1 MTRLFRPVRYPQRPT
16 TTTDIE
22 TMNPLVAFSHDH
34 VVERPLTASS
44 RGGAWHVERSSRQN
58 WLRATVLGTAVGGGL
73 FYLPAFFF
81 GAPLAAAV
89 ALPIAAAI
97 SSLIRF
103 GTAGTGSR
111 TQRVMYSVLCGAVTG
126 PLCVFR
132 LFGGDIFNGF
142 YASAMAWAMAL
153 GGICAGISSLL
164 FGCRLQKK
172 CVMNSVDAEN
182 SLGLT
187 PVEVMTDRHDRRLVA
202 YTIAVA
208 AGCSI
213 VVVAG
218 LFQTLAGFRKPAAI
232 PELFAAGCV
241 WAAVGIV
248 LTQLV
253 AAVLGVRYSV
263 SGSLLRMV
271 LVALC
276 GFSTGVFLAF
286 GPMGFIA
293 GATFIAGAIG
303 GCAVADVVFT
313 DSRHRLSQDA
323 PGS

>member
-1 MTRLFRPVRYPQRPT
+1 
-16 TTTDIE
+16 
-22 TMNPLVAFSHDH
+22 
-34 VVERPLTASS
+34 
-44 RGGAWHVERSSRQN
+44 
-58 WLRATVLGTAVGGGL
+58 VLGTAVGGGL

-142 YASAMAWAMAL
+142 YASAMAL

-263 SGSLLRMV
+263 SGSLLRII
-271 LVALC
+271 LVALS
-276 GFSTGVFLAF
+276 GFSTGLFFAF
-286 GPMGFIA
+286 GPVGFIA

>member
-1 MTRLFRPVRYPQRPT
+1 M
-16 TTTDIE
+16 
-22 TMNPLVAFSHDH
+22 
-34 VVERPLTASS
+34 
-44 RGGAWHVERSSRQN
+44 
-58 WLRATVLGTAVGGGL
+58 LGTAVGGGL
-73 FYLPAFFF
+73 FYPPAFFF

-132 LFGGDIFNGF
+132 LFSAGIFGGDIFNWLF
-142 YASAMAWAMAL
+142 ALTVAWAMAL
-153 GGICAGISSLL
+153 GGTCAGISSLL

-182 SLGLT
+182 SEGLT
-187 PVEVMTDRHDRRLVA
+187 PVEVTTDGLDRRLVA
-202 YTIAVA
+202 YTIVVA
-208 AGCSI
+208 AGSSI
-213 VVVAG
+213 VVIAG

-248 LTQLV
+248 LTLLV
-253 AAVLGVRYSV
+253 AALLGVRYSV
-263 SGSLLRMV
+263 SGSLLRII
-271 LVALC
+271 LVALS
-276 GFSTGVFLAF
+276 GFSTGLFFAF
-286 GPMGFIA
+286 GPVGFIA

>member
-1 MTRLFRPVRYPQRPT
+1 M
-16 TTTDIE
+16 TDIE

-73 FYLPAFFF
+73 FYPPAFFF

-132 LFGGDIFNGF
+132 LFSGGIFGQDIFNWLF
-142 YASAMAWAMAL
+142 ALTVAWAMAL
-153 GGICAGISSLL
+153 GGTCAGISSLL

-182 SLGLT
+182 SQGLT
-187 PVEVMTDRHDRRLVA
+187 PVEVTTDGLDRRLVA
-202 YTIAVA
+202 YTIVVA
-208 AGCSI
+208 AGSSI
-213 VVVAG
+213 VVIAG

-248 LTQLV
+248 LTLLV
-253 AAVLGVRYSV
+253 AALLGVRYSV
-263 SGSLLRMV
+263 SGSLLRII
-271 LVALC
+271 LVALS
-276 GFSTGVFLAF
+276 GFSTGLFFAF
-286 GPMGFIA
+286 GPVGFIA

>member
-1 MTRLFRPVRYPQRPT
+1 M
-16 TTTDIE
+16 
-22 TMNPLVAFSHDH
+22 
-34 VVERPLTASS
+34 
-44 RGGAWHVERSSRQN
+44 
-58 WLRATVLGTAVGGGL
+58 LGTAVGGGL

-81 GAPLAAAV
+81 GAPRAAAV

-142 YASAMAWAMAL
+142 YASAMAWAITL

-187 PVEVMTDRHDRRLVA
+187 PVEVMTDRHERRVVA

-218 LFQTLAGFRKPAAI
+218 LFQT
-232 PELFAAGCV
+232 
-241 WAAVGIV
+241 
-248 LTQLV
+248 
-253 AAVLGVRYSV
+253 
-263 SGSLLRMV
+263 
-271 LVALC
+271 
-276 GFSTGVFLAF
+276 
-286 GPMGFIA
+286 
-293 GATFIAGAIG
+293 
-303 GCAVADVVFT
+303 
-313 DSRHRLSQDA
+313 
-323 PGS
+323 